1 MKADAGGWGVLSAD
15 FADDAD
21 GKINLCNQRN
31 LRISHSALRNP
42 NSALER
48 LFSGFHFGM
57 DDWGIWRLNFHR
69 VKNRMR

>member
-1 MKADAGGWGVLSAD
+1 MKADAGGREVLSAD

-21 GKINLCNQRN
+21 EGKNLCNRRN

-48 LFSGFHFGM
+48 LFSGFHFGLAI
-57 DDWGIWRLNFHR
+57 GAFG
-69 VKNRMR
+69 V